1 MSETYPGHVAT
12 FRMSVR
18 WFAGFC
24 RRNKISLRRKIHAS
38 QKTPEPLR
46 SKSISKLHAKTSR
59 EREEKARHIYFNGI
73 VIMNQTPFLFVL
85 DNNETYD
92 KKGVEE
98 MLNASDQS
106 SLEKRQRTIQLTVFT
121 EG

>member
-1 MSETYPGHVAT
+1 MLQPSECLLDGLQDFVEEIKYRYDGKSMLRKKLLNHFVVSQYPSFT
-12 FRMSVR
+12 
-18 WFAGFC
+18 
-24 RRNKISLRRKIHAS
+24 
-38 QKTPEPLR
+38 QK
-46 SKSISKLHAKTSR
+46 HQ

-73 VIMNQTPFLFVL
+73 VILNQTPFLFVL

-106 SLEKRQRTIQLTVFT
+106 SLEKRQRTIQLTAFT

>member
-1 MSETYPGHVAT
+1 MLQPSECLLDGLQDFVEEIKYRYDGKSMLRKKLLNHVVVSQYPSFT
-12 FRMSVR
+12 
-18 WFAGFC
+18 
-24 RRNKISLRRKIHAS
+24 
-38 QKTPEPLR
+38 QKHQER
-46 SKSISKLHAKTSR
+46 ER

-73 VIMNQTPFLFVL
+73 VIMDQTPFLFVL
-85 DNNETYD
+85 DNNKTYD

-106 SLEKRQRTIQLTVFT
+106 SLEKRQCTIQLTVFT